1 MTDTVAGDRIDSI
14 LDEAEFHA
22 FFDETVGPAVK
33 IAERDCELAGGVEGL
48 NRLLATD
55 AEPTPKTAWIICL
68 SSSGCSSP
76 HIDGFLF
83 APSPGWTI
91 GSARND
97 SVRS

>member
-55 AEPTPKTAWIICL
+55 A
-68 SSSGCSSP
+68 
-76 HIDGFLF
+76 
-83 APSPGWTI
+83 
-91 GSARND
+91 
-97 SVRS
+97 